1 MNECVSFQSS
11 QEDKERERAQLDSM
25 VLLIMKLDQLDQE
38 IEDALS
44 SAPSPK
50 DTPTPKRCFVSVSQ
64 EMFTG
69 VFMCAH

>member
-1 MNECVSFQSS
+1 MCVSFQSS
-11 QEDKERERAQLDSM
+11 REDKERERSQLDSM

-50 DTPTPKRCFVSVSQ
+50 DTPTAKRHFISVSQ
-64 EMFTG
+64 ELF
-69 VFMCAH
+69 VAVLVN